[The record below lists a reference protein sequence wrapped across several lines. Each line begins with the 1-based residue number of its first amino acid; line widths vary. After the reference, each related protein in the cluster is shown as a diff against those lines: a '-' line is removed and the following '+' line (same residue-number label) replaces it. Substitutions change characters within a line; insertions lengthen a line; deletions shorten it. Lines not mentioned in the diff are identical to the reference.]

1 MIKFILRQSY
11 KYILL
16 ILVILYMRYSVYYLN
31 MILSLTK
38 RPMMEILKYNLNE
51 NDESFY
57 KNFFTFLLAYIGSSS
72 FKEKQNIIQYFY
84 IPINEIFLFFN
95 YNSNHTPFY
104 RKNFSLYFLCPRKK

>member
-1 MIKFILRQSY
+1 
-11 KYILL
+11 
-16 ILVILYMRYSVYYLN
+16 MRYSVYYLN

-72 FKEKQNIIQYFY
+72 FKD
-84 IPINEIFLFFN
+84 N